1 MYTERVARGEP
12 SKWLLFAHG
21 IYGAGAN
28 WRTIAKKITE
38 QRPGWGVLLVD
49 LRGHGRSPAG
59 DPPHTLDA
67 AAHDLPLDG
76 VTALAGHSFGGK
88 VVLAARSFANVEQT
102 WVLDATPSAR
112 PEAMRENGS
121 VVRVLELL
129 ERSPKHY
136 AKRDDFIAAVM
147 AEGHAKPFAQW
158 LAMNLVAA
166 NDGYDLRLDP
176 AQLRALLESYFG
188 SDLWDELFDPSH
200 GGVEYVIAE
209 KSSSIDAAARDR
221 LAHAPPHVHVHRVP
235 ADHWLHIEAP
245 DAVVALFAQ
254 QLR

>member
-1 MYTERVARGEP
+1 LYTERVARGEP

-38 QRPGWGVLLVD
+38 QRPGWGVVLVD
-49 LRGHGRSPAG
+49 LRGHGRSPPG

-67 AAHDLPLDG
+67 AAHDLPLAG

-88 VVLAARSFANVEQT
+88 VVLAARSFAKVEQT

-112 PEAMRENGS
+112 PEAMHEGGS

-136 AKRDDFIAAVM
+136 AKREDFISAVVAA
-147 AEGHAKPFAQW
+147 GHAKPLAQW
-158 LAMNLVAA
+158 LAMNLAPA
-166 NDGYDLRLDP
+166 DDGYDLRLDP
-176 AQLRALLESYFG
+176 AQLRALLESYFAT
-188 SDLWDELFDPSH
+188 DLWDALFDPSH
-200 GGVEYVIAE
+200 GDVEYVIAE
-209 KSSSIDAAARDR
+209 QSTSLDASARER
-221 LAHAPPHVHVHRVP
+221 LAHAPSHVHVHRVP
-235 ADHWLHIEAP
+235 TDHWLHIEAP
-245 DAVVALFAQ
+245 DAVVALFVQ